1 MASLRLKFY
10 SVAWNFRQRF
20 FCRMTIVLWKQISAS
35 RGDLN
40 FCLCSSIREWI
51 QMKSKVL
58 KSCIQNDSE
67 MKTSISGRSE
77 RIGFHLTEGNKSS
90 RGFFFQRELNFV
102 LRGLS
107 ANPQNSLQNFLS
119 TLYLSLFFLRCIL
132 KLPHLCK
139 MLWHFLHSERANWIF
154 IHPSWKWNKLV
165 QRL

>member
-119 TLYLSLFFLRCIL
+119 TLYLSLFFLLSFFVAFWNCLIYAKCYDIFCIL
-132 KLPHLCK
+132 NVQTE
-139 MLWHFLHSERANWIF
+139 FLS
-154 IHPSWKWNKLV
+154 IHRENEIN
-165 QRL
+165 